1 MESIDSMDI
10 SKITYGIILYENSRY
25 IFYKD
30 NVFSKMKQEF
40 IKRRYCKKHKC
51 HRVGITY
58 MKHKYKWI
66 LLTKDYHL
74 SLDDIFIQP
83 HQRLHSHA

>member
-1 MESIDSMDI
+1 MD
-10 SKITYGIILYENSRY
+10 TILYENSRY

-30 NVFSKMKQEF
+30 NVFSKMKQQF
-40 IKRRYCKKHKC
+40 IKGTYSKKHKC
-51 HRVGITY
+51 LRVGITY

-74 SLDDIFIQP
+74 SLDDIFNEVQPLVFIQP
-83 HQRLHSHA
+83 HQPLHSPA

>member
-1 MESIDSMDI
+1 MD
-10 SKITYGIILYENSRY
+10 TILYENSRY

-30 NVFSKMKQEF
+30 KVLSKMKQQF
-40 IKRRYCKKHKC
+40 IKGTYCKKHKC
-51 HRVGITY
+51 LRVGITY

-74 SLDDIFIQP
+74 SLDDIFNEVQP
-83 HQRLHSHA
+83 LVFKPQHPRLHSHA

>member
-1 MESIDSMDI
+1 MD
-10 SKITYGIILYENSRY
+10 IILYENSRY

-30 NVFSKMKQEF
+30 KVFSKMKQQF
-40 IKRRYCKKHKC
+40 IKGTYCKKHKC
-51 HRVGITY
+51 KRVGITY

-74 SLDDIFIQP
+74 SLDDIFNEVQPLVFIQQSQP
-83 HQRLHSHA
+83 LHFHA

>member
-1 MESIDSMDI
+1 MD
-10 SKITYGIILYENSRY
+10 IILYENSRY

-30 NVFSKMKQEF
+30 KVLSKMKQEF
-40 IKRRYCKKHKC
+40 IKGTYCKKHKC
-51 HRVGITY
+51 NRVGITY

-74 SLDDIFIQP
+74 SLDEVFNEVQPLVFIQP
-83 HQRLHSHA
+83 HQQHHCLS

>member
-1 MESIDSMDI
+1 MD
-10 SKITYGIILYENSRY
+10 IILYENSRY

-30 NVFSKMKQEF
+30 KVLSKMKESYL
-40 IKRRYCKKHKC
+40 KGTYSKKHKC
-51 HRVGITY
+51 LRVGITY

-74 SLDDIFIQP
+74 LLDDIFNEVQPLVFIQP
-83 HQRLHSHA
+83 SQPLHSPA